1 MQPTLSV
8 AIQAMG
14 KTNKSFLTS
23 TISVIVKYSAL
34 YILGKNGLGMN
45 SLIFSMI
52 IGIVTTTSL
61 VIIIVLKELKK
72 KNR

>member
-1 MQPTLSV
+1 
-8 AIQAMG
+8 MG
-14 KTNKSFLTS
+14 KTNKLFLTS